1 METSPKGSAP
11 RMRGCT
17 SQGSL
22 ADADQVR
29 SKPLP
34 SESMSHSDPNSQY
47 VRRVVLPSG
56 RAIEVVYFE
65 NLADIEPLPAQERGG
80 LGELELHVCLHC
92 DRALVYPVQWSEVS
106 PTHWEVLL
114 RCPNCEWNDLG
125 VFDQSTVDRFDQEL
139 DRGTEA
145 LTRDLKRLTQAN
157 MEDEIDRFVLA
168 LSADAILP
176 EDF

>member
-1 METSPKGSAP
+1 MTP
-11 RMRGCT
+11 
-17 SQGSL
+17 
-22 ADADQVR
+22 
-29 SKPLP
+29 
-34 SESMSHSDPNSQY
+34 PNDNTNY

-65 NLADIEPLPAQERGG
+65 NQPAHAPAPSAPERRET
-80 LGELELHVCLHC
+80 LDLHRCPEC
-92 DRALVYPVQWSEVS
+92 AKGLVYPVEWEEAS
-106 PTHWEVLL
+106 PTHWEVQL

-125 VFDQSTVDRFDQEL
+125 TFDQSTVDRFDDEL

-145 LTRDLKRLTQAN
+145 LMRDLKRLTQAN

-168 LSADAILP
+168 LGADAILP

>member
-1 METSPKGSAP
+1 M
-11 RMRGCT
+11 
-17 SQGSL
+17 
-22 ADADQVR
+22 
-29 SKPLP
+29 
-34 SESMSHSDPNSQY
+34 SEHPNNGQY

-65 NLADIEPLPAQERGG
+65 TLADEAAAAIPSGG
-80 LGELELHVCLHC
+80 ALRDLHVCHCC
-92 DRALVYPVQWSEVS
+92 DRDLVYPVEWEEVS

-114 RCPNCEWNDLG
+114 RCPNCEWSDLG
-125 VFDQSTVDRFDQEL
+125 VFDQLTVDRFDDEL

-145 LTRDLKRLTQAN
+145 LMRDLKRLTQAN

-168 LSADAILP
+168 LGADAILP